1 MEIKEM
7 LKILNRIK
15 IFLNEDS
22 LDLAKDLLR
31 LEIEN
36 LKGITEEIC
45 KNSKYSFYNNYCK
58 YCSNY
63 NCSGYK
69 SKLKVNE
76 MIDKQKYK

>member
-45 KNSKYSFYNNYCK
+45 KNSKCK
-58 YCSNY
+58 
-63 NCSGYK
+63 
-69 SKLKVNE
+69 
-76 MIDKQKYK
+76 IDLT